1 MLLFTGACV
10 CQVCHRWLITYQ
22 RSSENIVHIKEP
34 LSDIQPL
41 SASAGCQ
48 WPLQCCLSLP
58 PSSILLSQ
66 SGLKLESIN
75 LILIKPCI
83 MSSSPRVSLTALRS
97 RSITAQ
103 DLCRQDLCEEA
114 CLSSNKTRQKWH
126 FTPSGYGTIK
136 IKQFFRFSDSLQREK
151 RTKKQNKT
159 TNIFSAVMCICE
171 HYTELAPQFRLGA
184 AVYRDTGLRNVS
196 RTAWRSINLRIWI

>member
-151 RTKKQNKT
+151 RTKNKT
-159 TNIFSAVMCICE
+159 KQQTSSPPSCVFVSITQNWHLSLDWELLF
-171 HYTELAPQFRLGA
+171 TETL
-184 AVYRDTGLRNVS
+184 VYVTWAGLRGEV
-196 RTAWRSINLRIWI
+196 